1 VRAVG
6 LLLLLVVTSAARLP
20 AQRLAVSQFPSAH
33 PSLALDADPAP
44 ARDPVPPKGV
54 DVPKLVLGGVLGGT
68 AGLFAGAL
76 VGHRFDTAPC
86 EDCIEGAFYGAL
98 VGEAVGAALGVHLA
112 NGGRGN
118 VLPILGV
125 SVGIAALGYGL
136 AAADHGQ
143 FMIAVPIAQIAS
155 AIGIEAHPA
164 RAGP

>member
-6 LLLLLVVTSAARLP
+6 LLLLLVVASAARLP

-112 NGGRGN
+112 NGGRGH

-155 AIGIEAHPA
+155 AIGIEAHAA